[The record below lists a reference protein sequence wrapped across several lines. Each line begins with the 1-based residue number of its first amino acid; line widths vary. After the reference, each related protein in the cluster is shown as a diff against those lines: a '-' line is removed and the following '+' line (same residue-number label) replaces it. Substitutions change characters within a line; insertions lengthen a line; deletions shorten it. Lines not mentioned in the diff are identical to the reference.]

1 MKDMILIL
9 DYSGEFAL
17 ETARRLRAEQVY
29 ASICCGATTAEQVR
43 AADPRG
49 VVLAGASAG
58 GAGVFDAEI
67 LSLGVPVLALGNA
80 AHMLLTALGGAC
92 ADIELRGRKA
102 TITYGESALFAGVES
117 GERLIGEARMLMLP
131 QDVRMSASAGA
142 CTIAFEKPEKRL
154 YGVQFELE
162 RNDPD
167 GTAILKNFALSICGC
182 TPWWDSG
189 AMLRET
195 GRLPAEAA
203 ETGGRAVCAVSGG
216 VDSTV
221 AAVLTHRAFGE
232 RMRAVFVD
240 TGLMRAGE
248 VEELRERFGAL
259 GVPLRIEDRADAT
272 LRALAGRRDMEEKR
286 AVVSAFIREQLLR
299 VCEAEEANTLVL
311 GSHYSD
317 ALAGGREDWQ
327 SGGVRV
333 VCPLESLLKGEVRA
347 LARELGLGESVAQRK
362 PFPMLGLGARI
373 IGEVTQERLHA
384 LRRAEAVFQ
393 EELGA
398 AGLARKLYKG
408 FPVLTQGLSPMEGEM
423 IVLRAV
429 TESGAWLMPARLPP
443 DLLERTAQRILEGAP
458 QVTRVLYDE
467 TPTPAGRETFA

>member
-1 MKDMILIL
+1 M
-9 DYSGEFAL
+9 
-17 ETARRLRAEQVY
+17 
-29 ASICCGATTAEQVR
+29 
-43 AADPRG
+43 
-49 VVLAGASAG
+49 
-58 GAGVFDAEI
+58 
-67 LSLGVPVLALGNA
+67 
-80 AHMLLTALGGAC
+80 
-92 ADIELRGRKA
+92 
-102 TITYGESALFAGVES
+102 
-117 GERLIGEARMLMLP
+117 
-131 QDVRMSASAGA
+131 
-142 CTIAFEKPEKRL
+142 
-154 YGVQFELE
+154 
-162 RNDPD
+162 
-167 GTAILKNFALSICGC
+167 
-182 TPWWDSG
+182 
-189 AMLRET
+189 
-195 GRLPAEAA
+195 
-203 ETGGRAVCAVSGG
+203 
-216 VDSTV
+216 
-221 AAVLTHRAFGE
+221 
-232 RMRAVFVD
+232 
-240 TGLMRAGE
+240 
-248 VEELRERFGAL
+248 
-259 GVPLRIEDRADAT
+259 
-272 LRALAGRRDMEEKR
+272 
-286 AVVSAFIREQLLR
+286 
-299 VCEAEEANTLVL
+299 L

-347 LARELGLGESVAQRK
+347 LAGELGLGESVAQRK